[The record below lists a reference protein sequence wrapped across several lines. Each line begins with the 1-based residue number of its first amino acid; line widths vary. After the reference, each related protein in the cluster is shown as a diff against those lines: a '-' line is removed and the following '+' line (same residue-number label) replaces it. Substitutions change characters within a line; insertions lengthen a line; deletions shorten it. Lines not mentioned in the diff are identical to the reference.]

1 MPGHLETMGSG
12 GKIKMVTQ
20 EQINRINELSKKSKA
35 EGLTEEEK
43 AEQQNLRRL
52 YIDSFKESLV
62 SQLENTYYIDDSGH
76 KKKATRKP
84 KK

>member
-1 MPGHLETMGSG
+1 MSGHLETMGSG

-35 EGLTEEEK
+35 EGLTEDEK